1 MPKKG
6 KGRFKGKT
14 KIDNSKKKIMVRIEG
29 NLR

>member
-14 KIDNSKKKIMVRIEG
+14 KKICIEKIMVRIEG